1 MKTVLSVS
9 IPLEIVLKVIV
20 LMRIALTVRV
30 LKATVLMLTVIMRIV
45 LLSKIMMIVLLGRI
59 MMIVLL
65 GQIINEHQASPVRVR
80 SVGMPR
86 ATCAVLRLTNHLHI
100 IVLITIVVIHHNHTL
115 LHIIP
120 LFIICSRINCEIK
133 FFFVAK
139 SNGD

>member
-1 MKTVLSVS
+1 MMTVLLVR
-9 IPLEIVLKVIV
+9 IPLVIVLKVIV

-45 LLSKIMMIVLLGRI
+45 LLSKIMMIVLLG
-59 MMIVLL
+59 
-65 GQIINEHQASPVRVR
+65 QIINEHQASPVRVR
-80 SVGMPR
+80 SVGTPR

-100 IVLITIVVIHHNHTL
+100 IIILITIVVIHHNHTL

>member
-45 LLSKIMMIVLLGRI
+45 LLSKIMMIVLLGK
-59 MMIVLL
+59 
-65 GQIINEHQASPVRVR
+65 IINEHQASPVRVR

-86 ATCAVLRLTNHLHI
+86 ATCAVLRLTNHIHI
-100 IVLITIVVIHHNHTL
+100 IILITIVVIHHNHTL

>member
-1 MKTVLSVS
+1 MMTVLLVS
-9 IPLEIVLKVIV
+9 IPLVIVPKVIV

-45 LLSKIMMIVLLGRI
+45 LLSKIMMIVLLG
-59 MMIVLL
+59 
-65 GQIINEHQASPVRVR
+65 QIINEHQASPVRVR
-80 SVGMPR
+80 SVGTPR
-86 ATCAVLRLTNHLHI
+86 ATCAVLRLTNHIHI

>member
-45 LLSKIMMIVLLGRI
+45 LLSKIMMIVLLG
-59 MMIVLL
+59 
-65 GQIINEHQASPVRVR
+65 QIINEHQASPVRVR
-80 SVGMPR
+80 SVGTPR

-100 IVLITIVVIHHNHTL
+100 IILITIIVIHHNHTL